1 MNNAVSREYL
11 AEVFDH
17 VVRDITRR
25 EAGIELQSSDSQPK
39 GETCTVYTAFNKG
52 YHTSLSLCAESSMFV
67 RLTQRMMGREEVT
80 AEDVEIFAK
89 EFFNVL
95 CGHIATQLYQTTRVP
110 ARFDPPLFYNGR
122 YAPENNMEHI
132 VLTYSSD
139 KNEIAQLIHHISS
152 VNHAE

>member
-95 CGHIATQLYQTTRVP
+95 CGHIATQL
-110 ARFDPPLFYNGR
+110 
-122 YAPENNMEHI
+122 
-132 VLTYSSD
+132 
-139 KNEIAQLIHHISS
+139 
-152 VNHAE
+152 

>member
-67 RLTQRMMGREEVT
+67 RLTQRMMGREKVT
-80 AEDVEIFAK
+80 AEEVEIFAK

-110 ARFDPPLFYNGR
+110 ARFDPPLFYTGR
-122 YAPENNMEHI
+122 YAPENNLEHI

-139 KNEIAQLIHHISS
+139 KNEIAQLIHHISAAK
-152 VNHAE
+152 HAE